1 MIGFTENIITEN
13 PERAVAALE
22 PIKALDVRLA
32 VDGFGSGRSSLGF
45 LHRLPA
51 DTLKVDPS
59 FVRHIGE
66 AGKTEDTG
74 WEEKDRAE
82 VVRTILTVAH
92 EFGMEVVAE
101 SVQTHE
107 QMRTLSEMYCDYARG
122 PRFSRLVDAEK
133 AEAILAAEPSW

>member
-1 MIGFTENIITEN
+1 MLTRG
-13 PERAVAALE
+13 AV
-22 PIKALDVRLA
+22 RR
-32 VDGFGSGRSSLGF
+32 GGTGRSSLGC

-51 DTLKVDPS
+51 DTLKIDPS
-59 FVRHIGE
+59 FVRRIGE

-74 WEEKDRAE
+74 WENKDRVE
-82 VVRTILTVAH
+82 VARTILTVAH

-122 PRFSRLVDAEK
+122 PRFSR
-133 AEAILAAEPSW
+133 